1 MLFYSKGKGMGANH
15 PCSDL
20 YPGERPFSE
29 IESSNIA
36 DYLSKHQHKMV
47 AFFDVHSYSKLW
59 ISPWGWKDK
68 KPPEYSSQMV
78 SSMCSSFSTLLVG
91 ILNNYFTSA
100 HWILKGH
107 VIANKRE

>member
-1 MLFYSKGKGMGANH
+1 MGANH

-36 DYLSKHQHKMV
+36 AYLSKQQHKMV

-78 SSMCSSFSTLLVG
+78 SDMCSSFSTLLVG
-91 ILNNYFTSA
+91 LLNNYFTIA
-100 HWILKGH
+100 RWI
-107 VIANKRE
+107 